1 MKTVI
6 TYGRFDILHIGHLNL
21 FRAARSF
28 GDRLIVGLSTDD
40 YAALRNKPCQNN
52 FANRFYILDSLYLI
66 DRIIP
71 EYSYWGEKAY
81 DIKRYGVDIV
91 YLGVEY
97 SDQAKLFLDCGVKF
111 ITHPRTPD
119 ISSSLLKGIAN
130 DSRGTDARS

>member
-21 FRAARSF
+21 FRSARSF
-28 GDRLIVGLSTDD
+28 GDRLIVGLSTDE

-52 FANRFYILDSLYLI
+52 FANRFYLLDALGLI

-71 EYSYWGEKAY
+71 EFSYMGEKER
-81 DIKRYGVDIV
+81 DIKRCDVDIV
-91 YLGVEY
+91 YMGEEY
-97 SDQAKLFLDCGVKF
+97 ADLSKLFLGFGVKF
-111 ITHPRTPD
+111 MTHPRTPD

-130 DSRGTDARS
+130 DSGRVGA